1 MTHARNAKLPIMTI
15 VASMLVL
22 LALALA
28 GCSSQQTA
36 ASAETTSKEA
46 AGESVT
52 TQEASQTQDQPAGE
66 QSPSSS
72 TASSDPYASGI
83 HHATIEVEDYGTI
96 ELVLDANTAPITVA
110 NFCKLANEGFYDGI
124 TFHRIIPG
132 FMIQGGDPTGT
143 GRGGSDQRIPGEFA
157 ENGVPN
163 PITHVRGTV
172 SMARAGDPNSASSQ
186 FFIVHADST
195 HLDGKYAGF
204 GHVTSGMDVVDAICE
219 ATPVQDKNGT
229 VDPADQPRIAKVTI
243 VD

>member
-1 MTHARNAKLPIMTI
+1 MTHAHNAKLPIMTI

-28 GCSSQQTA
+28 GCASQKSA
-36 ASAETTSKEA
+36 ASAETTSTEA
-46 AGESVT
+46 AGENAT
-52 TQEASQTQDQPAGE
+52 TQEASQPAGE
-66 QSPSSS
+66 QSPSS
-72 TASSDPYASGI
+72 TASNDPYASGI
-83 HHATIEVEDYGTI
+83 HHATIEVENYGTM
-96 ELVLDANTAPITVA
+96 ELVLDADTAPITVA
-110 NFCKLANEGFYDGI
+110 NFCKLANEGFYDGT

-186 FFIVHADST
+186 FFIVHANST